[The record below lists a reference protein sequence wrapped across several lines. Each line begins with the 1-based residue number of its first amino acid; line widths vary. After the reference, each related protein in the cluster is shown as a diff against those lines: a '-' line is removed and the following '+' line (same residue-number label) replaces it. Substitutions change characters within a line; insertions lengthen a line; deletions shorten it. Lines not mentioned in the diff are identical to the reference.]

1 MMSIVTIMTKMIL
14 MTTLMMILMMIMI
27 MIVLLLVVG
36 PWSMHN
42 SGGLRVHSVGG
53 SRHLPVGTAIE
64 VTGS

>member
-1 MMSIVTIMTKMIL
+1 MI
-14 MTTLMMILMMIMI
+14 LMMILMMTLMMTLMMIVI

-53 SRHLPVGTAIE
+53 SRRQWPVGKAIG